1 MEADAKALLWDA
13 REAAR
18 RIARF
23 TDDKSFSDYLSNELL
38 RAAVERQLSILGEA
52 LAQLRKE
59 DPATAALIG
68 SLARA
73 VGMRNVL
80 IHGYA
85 SVDHRIVWG
94 VVEGEMGPL
103 LAQLDGLLG
112 DES

>member
-1 MEADAKALLWDA
+1 
-13 REAAR
+13 
-18 RIARF
+18 
-23 TDDKSFSDYLSNELL
+23 
-38 RAAVERQLSILGEA
+38 
-52 LAQLRKE
+52 
-59 DPATAALIG
+59 
-68 SLARA
+68 
-73 VGMRNVL
+73 MRNVL